1 MIATGRSQALPLG
14 NSSSSPIARGPLE
27 ARVRFAI
34 CPKARPSAKAQVT
47 ANAAVRYN
55 GREEGNA
62 MQVND
67 KAPAFNLEDQDGK
80 KVALKDFAGKTVVL
94 FFYPKA
100 DTPG

>member
-1 MIATGRSQALPLG
+1 
-14 NSSSSPIARGPLE
+14 
-27 ARVRFAI
+27 
-34 CPKARPSAKAQVT
+34 
-47 ANAAVRYN
+47 
-55 GREEGNA
+55 